1 MPLAPDSP
9 EFTRLATRW
18 LDGVCTDAEA
28 EQFWKAIGESRACA
42 RAFAD
47 MARFELLLETT
58 YSEVAREA
66 IVTAAAEVKGA
77 SHRRRTL
84 VRQSLKIAA
93 VITVM
98 STIMWLVWPSPEAQM
113 QTEVAQAK
121 PPAPMLVKR
130 PGQPD
135 RLLIAPPATGLTSAK
150 KATKARPLP
159 QHLDEFFLT
168 SLAFDKTKLRDA
180 IRQME
185 AQLRE
190 LNFARATDLDRLHIA
205 LPASALGRE
214 VTFKSGPISFL
225 KALRAI
231 AALADC
237 DVDVTDTGV
246 ALSTRRLPPNA
257 PMENRAVASLLAAD
271 GIGRHSSLSDLLE
284 DARALGMAGITNDT
298 ISGTAAQFEALA
310 QLAESRRQVR
320 QLPDLSF
327 LAYVLPAGP
336 RDQSHVLTAAEQKAL
351 AGKVT
356 DGQTIIID
364 PGASS
369 QTPASLRLTA
379 VPAGDGHQIT
389 VSPPTLTPTEALTSP
404 GDPNTPTPLPRT
416 PDLPSSPGAPAIPAL
431 PLAFNEQLPM
441 DVLLADKQGFTLVIP
456 PSLVPI
462 TTGTVPQSAGSTDT
476 STSVLTGGNVAS
488 GLTIAGTTG
497 QTATL
502 AFNNQTASST
512 PIVNQGSGAQVLG
525 GTASFNGAINSGTML
540 DTGTYTIS
548 SGTLTFDTA
557 AMALRNLT
565 VSANAN
571 GTYTVRN
578 TATGVTQTFA
588 VSNGAQVIITP
599 APTPEQP

>member
-1 MPLAPDSP
+1 VPLAPDSP

-28 EQFWKAIGESRACA
+28 EQFWAAIGESRACA

-47 MARFELLLETT
+47 IARFELLLEAT

-66 IVTAAAEVKGA
+66 LVTATAKVKGA

-98 STIMWLVWPSPEAQM
+98 STLVWLVWPSPEASVP
-113 QTEVAQAK
+113 TEVAQVT

-135 RLLIAPPATGLTSAK
+135 RLLIAPPATAFSAK
-150 KATKARPLP
+150 KAAKAKPPP

-168 SLAFDKTKLRDA
+168 SLAFEKTTLRDA

-185 AQLRE
+185 AQLRA
-190 LNFARATDLDRLHIA
+190 LNFARSADLDRLHIA
-205 LPASALGRE
+205 LPARALGRE

-225 KALRAI
+225 KALRAV

-237 DVDVTDTGV
+237 DVDVTDAGV
-246 ALSTRRLPPNA
+246 ALSTRRLPLNA

-271 GIGRHSSLSDLLE
+271 GIGRHTSLADLLD
-284 DARALGMAGITNDT
+284 DARALGMAGSTNDI

-320 QLPDLSF
+320 QLPDLTF
-327 LAYVLPAGP
+327 LAYMLPAGP
-336 RDQSHVLTAAEQKAL
+336 QDQSHVLTTAEQKAL
-351 AGKVT
+351 ASKVT
-356 DGQTIIID
+356 SGQTLIID

-379 VPAGDGHQIT
+379 VPAGDGQQIT
-389 VSPPTLTPTEALTSP
+389 VSPPTP
-404 GDPNTPTPLPRT
+404 GEPNI
-416 PDLPSSPGAPAIPAL
+416 SAL
-431 PLAFNEQLPM
+431 PLALNDQLPA
-441 DVLLADKQGFTLVIP
+441 DVLLPPGGAFTLVIP
-456 PSLVPI
+456 PTLVPVTKGVASTSNPSVLDSTNFTAGNLATGLTVAGTSGSAADLAFSNAI
-462 TTGTVPQSAGSTDT
+462 TSAST
-476 STSVLTGGNVAS
+476 STNSN
-488 GLTIAGTTG
+488 
-497 QTATL
+497 
-502 AFNNQTASST
+502 F
-512 PIVNQGSGAQVLG
+512 VNQGSGTLTMG
-525 GTASFNGAINSGTML
+525 GSITNGTML
-540 DTGTYTIS
+540 DSSTYTIS
-548 SGTLTFDTA
+548 SGTVTFDTV
-557 AMALRNLT
+557 AMASRNLT
-565 VSANAN
+565 VTPNAN

-578 TATGVTQTFA
+578 TATGATQTLV